1 MMTDS
6 NAGPYAIRDRWAAGQ
21 VTLGGWCAIGN
32 SFSAEL
38 MARSGFDW
46 ICIDQQHGMV
56 SPDALLPMVQALS
69 ITGTPAFVRVAWN
82 DPAVIMRALDTGA
95 QGVIVPLV
103 NTAADAELAVDAARY
118 PPRGGRSWG
127 PARPLHEI
135 AGYTPEIGDRRT
147 IVTVQ
152 IETVEAVENLD
163 AILDVPGVDGVFVG
177 PSDLALTAGWM
188 PTLTPTVD
196 EHRAMILRILEV
208 AHAHDV
214 VAGIYCGGPAMA
226 VEWRDAGFDMLAV
239 TSDSII
245 LKSGAIAALKQ
256 VRPAGDDTAATAY

>member
-1 MMTDS
+1 
-6 NAGPYAIRDRWAAGQ
+6 
-21 VTLGGWCAIGN
+21 
-32 SFSAEL
+32 
-38 MARSGFDW
+38 MARSGFEW
-46 ICIDQQHGMV
+46 VCIDQQHGMV
-56 SPDALLPMVQALS
+56 NPDALVPMIQALS
-69 ITGTPAFVRVAWN
+69 ITGTPVFVRVAWN
-82 DPAVIMRALDTGA
+82 DPAVIMRALDSGA

-103 NTAADAELAVDAARY
+103 NTAEDAERAVDAARY

-135 AGYTPEIGDRRT
+135 AGYTPEVGDRRT

-163 AILDVPGVDGVFVG
+163 AILAVPGVDGVFVG
-177 PSDLALTAGWM
+177 PSDLALTAGWL
-188 PTLTPTVD
+188 PTLTPSVD

-208 AHAHDV
+208 AHAHDT

-245 LKSGAIAALKQ
+245 LKTGAIAALQQ
-256 VRPAGDDTAATAY
+256 VRPAADDTAAAAY